1 MSSAAGGICFIMQKY
16 KKVIACCAGVA
27 VVFIWSGWI
36 TLSRY
41 GMQSPL
47 TPSDLTMLRYATA
60 LCCVLPLLLRYD
72 WKKHS
77 LFQWLV
83 VGLGVGFPYT
93 MLSFYGLKTIG
104 AAHAGVLVNG
114 MLPVFGAGVAYFF
127 FSQKISY
134 LRYLAIVL
142 VFASNAIMAGSDV
155 VHPELLGG
163 LLMLVGA
170 AVVYTAHMTGIRLWK
185 VHFKDVLV
193 MVPLVNVVLFLPFF
207 LLQQPSSFGQISVSE
222 LAVQAVYQGIVVNIV
237 ALMCVAYSIHHLG
250 TIVVSLFMA
259 FVPVVTAVFGWMF
272 LGEILSGGELFGIG
286 GCTTGLI
293 IYGLG
298 NSDYL
303 KPLLRTIMTCRS

>member
-1 MSSAAGGICFIMQKY
+1 MQKY
-16 KKVIACCAGVA
+16 KKVIACFAGVA

-36 TLSRY
+36 TISRY
-41 GMQSPL
+41 GMKTPL

-60 LCCVLPLLLRYD
+60 LCFVSPLLLWYD

-93 MLSFYGLKTIG
+93 LLSFYGLKTIG

-114 MLPVFGAGVAYFF
+114 MLPVLGTVAAYFI

-134 LRYLAIVL
+134 LKYLAIILIFV
-142 VFASNAIMAGSDV
+142 SNVMMAGGGV
-155 VHPELLGG
+155 VRPEMLGG

-170 AVVYTAHMTGIRLWK
+170 AVVYTAHMTGIRLWN
-185 VHFKDVLV
+185 VHFKDVIV

-207 LLQQPSSFGQISVSE
+207 LLQPTSFDQIKISE

-237 ALMCVAYSIHHLG
+237 ALMCVAYAIHHLG
-250 TIVVSLFMA
+250 TIVVSLFMS
-259 FVPVVTAVFGWMF
+259 FVPVITAVFGWVF
-272 LGEILSGGELFGIG
+272 LGENLNGVELLGIA
-286 GCTTGLI
+286 GCTTGLL
-293 IYGLG
+293 IYGVG
-298 NSDYL
+298 APNSL
-303 KPLLRTIMTCRS
+303 RLLLRATRSGRG

>member
-1 MSSAAGGICFIMQKY
+1 MQKY

-41 GMQSPL
+41 GMKTPL

-60 LCCVLPLLLRYD
+60 LFFVSPLLLRYD
-72 WKKHS
+72 WKKYS

-93 MLSFYGLKTIG
+93 MLSFYGLKMIG

-114 MLPVFGAGVAYFF
+114 MLPVLGTMAAYFI

-134 LRYLAIVL
+134 LKYLAIILIFV
-142 VFASNAIMAGSDV
+142 SNVMMSGGDV
-155 VHPELLGG
+155 VRPEMLGG

-170 AVVYTAHMTGIRLWK
+170 AVVYTAHMTGIRLWN
-185 VHFKDVLV
+185 VHFKDVIV

-207 LLQQPSSFGQISVSE
+207 LLQPTSFDQIQISE

-237 ALMCVAYSIHHLG
+237 ALMCVAYAIHHLG
-250 TIVVSLFMA
+250 TIVVSLFMS
-259 FVPVVTAVFGWMF
+259 FVPVVTAVFGWIF
-272 LGEILSGGELFGIG
+272 LGENLNGMELLAIA
-286 GCTTGLI
+286 GCTTGLL
-293 IYGLG
+293 IYGVG
-298 NSDYL
+298 APNSL
-303 KPLLRTIMTCRS
+303 RLLLRATRSGRG